1 MPDLMRIPSKTAII
15 RLDGVSTNAL
25 THPNGAR
32 TTSSPSLTD
41 ECHDTRNKRW
51 VRPLAS
57 MNCKNG
63 SLSVH
68 LFIPSVQS
76 RAPNDNVIHKL
87 IAIILITIS
96 DMNIHSFIIGSPGP
110 VREAVILG
118 RLRLP
123 LVVDDVAGRFAV
135 GGIREDRERPF
146 P

>member
-1 MPDLMRIPSKTAII
+1 MNGKGFLFTMPDLMRIPSKTAII

-87 IAIILITIS
+87 IAIILLMIS
-96 DMNIHSFIIGSPGP
+96 DMNIIFAYEYR
-110 VREAVILG
+110 VREV
-118 RLRLP
+118 RCPPLRARSS
-123 LVVDDVAGRFAV
+123 D
-135 GGIREDRERPF
+135 GI
-146 P
+146 